1 MSTANI
7 SPDTDNLDD
16 FEALFTGKATAVPH
30 VTDEPELPLD
40 DVKEDN
46 PEDEP
51 LAPEGNDESEDTDE
65 PVDEQ
70 EDSKPKK
77 KSTAQERF
85 NELTAARRAAEREAE
100 AERTARLLL
109 EQRLA
114 EIEAK
119 LPKAPEPATVTPQEP
134 GEPTPDDVNEDGTAK
149 YPLGEFDPKFIRDLT
164 RYENESYRRELEA
177 RTAQEQEQRQAE
189 EAKAA
194 LQEQWLGK
202 IQAVEETIP
211 DIREQADKLDTAF
224 AGIQPQYG
232 EYLAT
237 TIMQMDHGPEVLYY
251 LANNLDEAKAIAAAG
266 PLKATLALGEIHSQF
281 KNKSKPEPKVTN
293 APEPPPIR
301 ARGTGGKFTVSGD
314 TDDLNAF
321 EAVFYGK

>member
-7 SPDTDNLDD
+7 SPDNLDD
-16 FEALFTGKATAVPH
+16 FESLFVGKATAVPH

-51 LAPEGNDESEDTDE
+51 LAPEGDDTPED
-65 PVDEQ
+65 V
-70 EDSKPKK
+70 EDSDEKPDDKPKK

-100 AERTARLLL
+100 AERRARELL

-119 LPKAPEPATVTPQEP
+119 LPKAPEPANVTPQAA
-134 GEPTPDDVNEDGTAK
+134 GEPSPDDVNEDGEPK
-149 YPLGEFDPKFIRDLT
+149 YPLGEYDPKFIRDLT
-164 RYENESYRRELEA
+164 RYESNRILEEKEA
-177 RTAQEQEQRQAE
+177 RAAQEAAQRQADT
-189 EAKAA
+189 AKAA

-202 IQAVEETIP
+202 IEAIQDTIP

-224 AGIQPQYG
+224 AGIEPTYG
-232 EYLAT
+232 EYLAN

-251 LANNLDEAKAIAAAG
+251 LANNLDEARVIAAAG

-281 KNKSKPEPKVTN
+281 KSKPKPEPKVTN

-301 ARGTGGKFTVSGD
+301 ARGTSGKFMVSGD

-321 EAVFYGK
+321 ESVFYGK